1 MLNKLLFLGCLLHA
15 LVSEKAVYTLYQC
28 RKKHSGRGKKRHL
41 GTVRKVRSQREIMLQ
56 WLLEHK
62 PE

>member
-1 MLNKLLFLGCLLHA
+1 MLNKLLFLGCLQHA
-15 LVSEKAVYTLYQC
+15 VVAEKAVCTLYQC
-28 RKKHSGRGKKRHL
+28 RQQHSGMGKKRHL
-41 GTVRKVRSQREIMLQ
+41 GTVCKVRSQREITSQ